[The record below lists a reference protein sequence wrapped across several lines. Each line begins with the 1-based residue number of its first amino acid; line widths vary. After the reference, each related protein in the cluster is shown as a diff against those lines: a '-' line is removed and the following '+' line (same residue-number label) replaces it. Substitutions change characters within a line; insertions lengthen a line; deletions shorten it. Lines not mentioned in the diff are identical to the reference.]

1 MKNRRKRYIIDK
13 RLQYRLMIYNGIY
26 LLVIILAIGVGLVL
40 PLALELSNPDLSLA
54 QQGEAVNKI
63 LYLPSRL
70 SPVLLIV
77 FLILIA
83 HSVVVSHR
91 IAGPLYR
98 FKSTFNQVAQGD
110 LSKVTRIRKGDFLL
124 NEQAKIEEMI
134 EALRSRL
141 HHIKNE
147 HAVMERSLQSLAEYP
162 LGASNEEL
170 AAIIAQLKEGNS
182 RLKKELEYFRL
193 SDTDMFDLGKGNTMQ
208 PRVVR
213 G

>member
-13 RLQYRLMIYNGIY
+13 RLQYRLLMYNGIY
-26 LLVIILAIGVGLVL
+26 LLVIILAIGAGLVL

-63 LYLPSRL
+63 LYLQSRL

-98 FKSTFNQVAQGD
+98 FRATFNQVAQGD
-110 LSKVTRIRKGDFLL
+110 FSRVTRIRKGDFLL

-147 HAVMERSLQSLAEYP
+147 HAVMERTLQELAEYP

-170 AAIIAQLKEGNS
+170 AAIIAQLKECDS
-182 RLKKELEYFRL
+182 RLKKDLEYFRL

-208 PRVVR
+208 PSVVR

>member
-40 PLALELSNPDLSLA
+40 PLVLELSNPDLSLA

-63 LYLPSRL
+63 LYLQSRL

-98 FKSTFNQVAQGD
+98 FRSTFNQVAQGD
-110 LSKVTRIRKGDFLL
+110 LSRVTRIRKGDFLL

-170 AAIIAQLKEGNS
+170 AAIIAQLKEGNA

>member
-1 MKNRRKRYIIDK
+1 MKNRRKRYIVDK
-13 RLQYRLMIYNGIY
+13 RLQYRLLMYNGIY
-26 LLVIILAIGVGLVL
+26 LLVIILAIGAGLVL

-54 QQGEAVNKI
+54 QKGEAVSKI
-63 LYLPSRL
+63 LYLQSRL
-70 SPVLLIV
+70 SPILLIV
-77 FLILIA
+77 ILILIA

-98 FKSTFNQVAQGD
+98 FRSTFNQVAQGD
-110 LSKVTRIRKGDFLL
+110 LSRVTRIRKGDFLL

-170 AAIIAQLKEGNS
+170 AALIAQLKEDNS

-193 SDTDMFDLGKGNTMQ
+193 SDTDVFDLGKGNAMQ